1 MMSVS
6 KLLDSIVVHLHVILV
21 LCLVLLAVSNNFN
34 GDNGDAGKLLL
45 DGRRSSSSSSSLFVM
60 CFSNSPPLT
69 TSRRSTSASSLLSS
83 RNSANRHHATLK
95 GASSSL
101 SSNSNSH
108 HYLTDYSTT
117 SLSSSTALRSATSN
131 SSADINAATSTSS
144 TTTSKAKSSS
154 TKKKTAK
161 KVKRSPKK
169 KQQYSQKKG
178 VSSNNSMAAARMY
191 NSQLTKCNSV
201 SELLTSF
208 MEQTSPSGG
217 GSSGGGSSATQSS
230 PSMMSSAT
238 HMAGATKVNSVN
250 FSTCL
255 HRLARF
261 AAKGSYNSTPSQQQQ
276 SSSNNSNS
284 NNSNN
289 NRSNDARKQVL
300 SDPRFALLVC
310 SMAEMAS
317 GCDARI
323 SVKDGKELL
332 YQWKSQLGSSNDSNG
347 NDELLGMGGMKE
359 ADDVFNDIVGLTS
372 TTSNNNKHGVP
383 SAMTTRDRYNT
394 AEEIMDQL
402 STPQTKN
409 SFSSRECSNVCWALA
424 KLRVAPPHSAF
435 ALGRVHDDD
444 DDDDDE
450 ITSGGGRGNKNDFLS
465 SRQFVSLDEMA
476 LDVISSTLQV
486 RMQLFDEARKRKSGS
501 SSNGAWIPELS
512 RLAGKV
518 MDLIAVKII
527 LDYGS
532 RNDGGDGG
540 GKEKF
545 NPQEMASVL
554 WAYAKS
560 QRADD
565 ALFSIVAAELIR
577 QTEYELGRG
586 GQGPRPQELSNTIW
600 AFATA
605 GIRGEQQIELVK
617 FAADALDEGEG
628 LFFGNSFKPQELA
641 NTGWALATLHS
652 KRSEGTSTEI
662 EDEGVVRILRWVAKD
677 IKQRVDAYKPQ
688 EISNSV
694 WAFSTVGF
702 RYDESCGTNAHNDYV
717 HVATD
722 DPIGDKEL
730 VYETLEV
737 VAENAISRLHNFK
750 AQELNNLAWGFTR
763 LGHRTERTE
772 KLLVGVAEELTA
784 RTWQFKPQDVG
795 TTLWSLATA
804 ECFDKDAF
812 MAGASRLNF
821 KHIRSF
827 KPQEMSNTV
836 WALATAGFAP
846 KHIRAF
852 DTTLVPASQLPTNK
866 MIMSD
871 PITECFAAV
880 ASEAMRR
887 PQDFKDQ
894 ELKDVLWAFSKIGVR
909 HPALFKKVAQHLVG
923 QNGRGFSGFSSQGL
937 GNTLWSFAKQ
947 AQLSLEVIDS
957 LGDSVKLG
965 STGRLAVYE
974 TSCLDIGEK
983 TIKTLFVRAAEGGVE
998 LGLDRFTN
1006 QDLSNTVW
1014 AYSTLGLLHSGFF
1027 KEAEMQVM
1035 KRLKNLRPFKG
1046 QEIAN
1051 ILWSFAT
1058 LNAQPDHSLIDAL
1071 SSYIASVCSGKN
1083 KVADEYSISRVFKRQ
1098 ELANVA
1104 WSCAV
1109 IGRYP
1114 KELMNI
1120 LYTGIVGTNN
1130 DPNQMKQIFN
1140 DDGLQQSSIMT
1151 LYYVQLAADI
1161 EASKLKLALPMGF
1174 PNGWGESEGHHGR
1187 GNGDDLIQMS
1197 SSMLTLTISKLQRD
1211 VSNTFTEIGFENILE
1226 HVIDTNEIKH
1236 EYGVQL
1242 PQTPQE
1248 FLSIDIANIDQQV
1261 GVEVDGPG
1269 HFVRL
1274 IDDTSRRSNK
1284 VTADGQFADRGEN
1297 RVNGPTLLKHRLLT
1311 HLGWNIIHL
1320 PYWEYQSLGGDRE
1333 SERKYCESLLR

>member
-1 MMSVS
+1 MVTSRLYRRYHLTAHIITELWTESFIDRLYDFQFIPIIIHPMQIIMIASCTKNVRRHAASTKRRAKIMATSLLGILNLQIIILLLLLSSSGNLFCRYDGNRSS
-6 KLLDSIVVHLHVILV
+6 KLFVTCFSPSSPPPSII
-21 LCLVLLAVSNNFN
+21 
-34 GDNGDAGKLLL
+34 DT
-45 DGRRSSSSSSSLFVM
+45 SSSSSH
-60 CFSNSPPLT
+60 
-69 TSRRSTSASSLLSS
+69 RRSLLFSFS
-83 RNSANRHHATLK
+83 HHRRAALK
-95 GASSSL
+95 GSSSHE
-101 SSNSNSH
+101 SN
-108 HYLTDYSTT
+108 HYRYGQRSLRSGHT
-117 SLSSSTALRSATSN
+117 SLNGATSN
-131 SSADINAATSTSS
+131 SANFRE
-144 TTTSKAKSSS
+144 TTM
-154 TKKKTAK
+154 TKKAQN
-161 KVKRSPKK
+161 KK
-169 KQQYSQKKG
+169 KRRSKKHSYKKYNKYKG
-178 VSSNNSMAAARMY
+178 GGGGGSAFNNHAARQY

-201 SELLTSF
+201 SELLSSF
-208 MEQTSPSGG
+208 MKQTSSDGNSNNNNSG
-217 GSSGGGSSATQSS
+217 T
-230 PSMMSSAT
+230 SAT
-238 HMAGATKVNSVN
+238 HLAGANKLNSVN

-261 AAKGSYNSTPSQQQQ
+261 AAKGSYSSTPSNQ
-276 SSSNNSNS
+276 SNQ
-284 NNSNN
+284 
-289 NRSNDARKQVL
+289 NDARKQVL

-317 GCDARI
+317 GVDASI
-323 SVKDGKELL
+323 SVKG
-332 YQWKSQLGSSNDSNG
+332 G
-347 NDELLGMGGMKE
+347 NDILQKWSGGGGGGVGMEEGGMRE
-359 ADDVFNDIVGLTS
+359 ADDVLNDIVGLRS
-372 TTSNNNKHGVP
+372 DGGIPDDTTL
-383 SAMTTRDRYNT
+383 SA
-394 AEEIMDQL
+394 EIRMEAASQIMNQL
-402 STPQTKN
+402 STPQTKD

-424 KLRVAPPHSAF
+424 KLRVTPPSSAF
-435 ALGRVHDDD
+435 ALGRVVASNS
-444 DDDDDE
+444 DDDE
-450 ITSGGGRGNKNDFLS
+450 SHSGANVGKNFRS
-465 SRQFVSLDEMA
+465 TRQFVSLDEMA

-486 RMQLFDEARKRKSGS
+486 RMQLFEEARKRKTGG

-512 RLAGKV
+512 RLSGKV

-527 LDYGS
+527 IDYGN
-532 RNDGGDGG
+532 RNNA
-540 GKEKF
+540 KTSTSAVF

-560 QRADD
+560 NRGDD
-565 ALFSIVAAELIR
+565 ALFSTVAAELIR
-577 QTEYELGRG
+577 QTGYALEQG

-605 GIRGEQQIELVK
+605 GIRGQQHIELVK
-617 FAADALDEGEG
+617 FAANALDEGEG
-628 LFFGNSFKPQELA
+628 LFFGNAFKPQELA

-652 KRSEGTSTEI
+652 KRKDEAPTEAAE
-662 EDEGVVRILRWVAKD
+662 EDGIVRILRWVAKD
-677 IKQRVDAYKPQ
+677 IIQRVDSYKPQ

-702 RYDESCGTNAHNDYV
+702 GYDESCGINAHNDYV

-722 DPIGDKEL
+722 DPVGDKEL

-737 VAENAISRLHNFK
+737 IAENALTRLHNFK

-772 KLLVGVAEELTA
+772 KLLAGVGEQLTQ
-784 RTWQFKPQDVG
+784 RTWQFKPQDIG

-804 ECFDKDAF
+804 ECFDQEAF
-812 MAGASRLNF
+812 KAGASRLNL
-821 KHIRSF
+821 KQIRSF

-846 KHIRAF
+846 AHMRAF
-852 DTTLVPASQLPTNK
+852 DTTLVPTSQRPTSRMVMN
-866 MIMSD
+866 D

-880 ASEAMRR
+880 ASETMRR
-887 PQDFKDQ
+887 PHDFKDQ

-909 HPALFKKVAQHLVG
+909 HPALFKKVAHHIVSA
-923 QNGRGFSGFSSQGL
+923 NGRGFGGFSSQGL

-983 TIKTLFVRAAEGGVE
+983 TIKTLFVRAAEGGID

-1027 KEAEMQVM
+1027 KNAENEVM
-1035 KRLKNLRPFKG
+1035 RRLKNLRPFKG

-1058 LNAQPDHSLIDAL
+1058 LNAQPDPALIDAL
-1071 SSYIASVCSGKN
+1071 SSYITSICSGK
-1083 KVADEYSISRVFKRQ
+1083 KGAADERSISRVFKRQ

-1109 IGRYP
+1109 VGRYP
-1114 KELMNI
+1114 EELMKI
-1120 LYTGIVGTNN
+1120 LYTGIVGTAN
-1130 DPNQMKQIFN
+1130 DPNLMKQIFR

-1161 EASKLKLALPMGF
+1161 EASKLQLSLPTTF
-1174 PNGWGESEGHHGR
+1174 PNGWGESEGHR
-1187 GNGDDLIQMS
+1187 GSEDDLIEMS

-1211 VSNTFTEIGFENILE
+1211 VSNTFTEIGFENVLE
-1226 HVIDTNEIKH
+1226 HVIDTNEING

-1248 FLSIDIANIDQQV
+1248 FLSIDIANIEQKV
-1261 GVEVDGPG
+1261 GIEVDGPG

-1274 IDDTSRRSNK
+1274 IDDSRKPSK
-1284 VTADGQFADRGEN
+1284 KATLDLDSQFADKGEN

-1333 SERKYCESLLR
+1333 KERKYCESLL

>member
-1 MMSVS
+1 MQTQQPHFYAELTRYSS
-6 KLLDSIVVHLHVILV
+6 H
-21 LCLVLLAVSNNFN
+21 
-34 GDNGDAGKLLL
+34 GAG
-45 DGRRSSSSSSSLFVM
+45 SSSSSADAKINSKREFKKGFSS
-60 CFSNSPPLT
+60 
-69 TSRRSTSASSLLSS
+69 
-83 RNSANRHHATLK
+83 
-95 GASSSL
+95 
-101 SSNSNSH
+101 
-108 HYLTDYSTT
+108 
-117 SLSSSTALRSATSN
+117 
-131 SSADINAATSTSS
+131 
-144 TTTSKAKSSS
+144 
-154 TKKKTAK
+154 
-161 KVKRSPKK
+161 K
-169 KQQYSQKKG
+169 KQPTYHQSSPVIKYSKRKG
-178 VSSNNSMAAARMY
+178 RGGVPNNNIMAAARMY
-191 NSQLTKCNSV
+191 NSQITKCNSV
-201 SELLTSF
+201 SELLSSF
-208 MEQTSPSGG
+208 MEQTSSGNSASTDNQTNV
-217 GSSGGGSSATQSS
+217 SS
-230 PSMMSSAT
+230 SSAT
-238 HMAGATKVNSVN
+238 HLAGAQKVNSVN

-261 AAKGSYNSTPSQQQQ
+261 ASKGSYNSTPS
-276 SSSNNSNS
+276 NS
-284 NNSNN
+284 NNSDNN
-289 NRSNDARKQVL
+289 NTDARKQVL

-317 GCDARI
+317 GCDAAI
-323 SVKDGKELL
+323 TVKMGNDIVQ
-332 YQWKSQLGSSNDSNG
+332 QWKEKVGAAAG
-347 NDELLGMGGMKE
+347 GGGGYEEGMMMKE
-359 ADDVFNDIVGLTS
+359 ADGVLNEIVGLS
-372 TTSNNNKHGVP
+372 KGGSGIIDKDDNDETTIITVESRFEAAEQ
-383 SAMTTRDRYNT
+383 AMN
-394 AEEIMDQL
+394 QL
-402 STPQTKN
+402 SRPKTKH

-424 KLRVAPPHSAF
+424 KLRVVPPSSAF
-435 ALGRVHDDD
+435 ALGRVVVNNGGDGDGDDA
-444 DDDDDE
+444 E
-450 ITSGGGRGNKNDFLS
+450 KPSGSGGGKDFLS

-486 RMQLFDEARKRKSGS
+486 RMQLFEEARKRKLGGT
-501 SSNGAWIPELS
+501 SNGAWIPELS

-527 LDYGS
+527 VEYGM
-532 RNDGGDGG
+532 RNVDDDDDDDSTSSATNSV
-540 GKEKF
+540 F

-560 QRADD
+560 DRADD
-565 ALFSIVAAELIR
+565 ALFSTVAAELIR
-577 QTEYELGRG
+577 QTDFELERGG

-605 GIRGEQQIELVK
+605 GIRGEQQIELIK

-628 LFFGNSFKPQELA
+628 LFFGNEFKPQELA
-641 NTGWALATLHS
+641 NSGWALATLHS
-652 KRSEGTSTEI
+652 KRSDGTPTEAV
-662 EDEGVVRILRWVAKD
+662 EDDGIVRILRWVAKD
-677 IKQRVDAYKPQ
+677 IMQRVGSFKPQ

-702 RYDESCGTNAHNDYV
+702 GYDESCGINAHNDYV
-717 HVATD
+717 HVASN
-722 DPIGDKEL
+722 DPVSDKNL
-730 VYETLEV
+730 IYETLEV
-737 VAENAISRLHNFK
+737 IAENTLSRLHDFK

-772 KLLVGVAEELTA
+772 KLLVGVAEELTT
-784 RTWQFKPQDVG
+784 RTWQFKPQDIG

-804 ECFDKDAF
+804 ECFERDAF
-812 MAGASRLNF
+812 IAGASRLDF

-852 DTTLVPASQLPTNK
+852 DTTLVPDSQRPTNK
-866 MIMSD
+866 MITSD
-871 PITECFAAV
+871 SITECFAAV
-880 ASEAMRR
+880 ASEAIRR

-909 HPALFKKVAQHLVG
+909 HPALFQKVAHHLVAQH
-923 QNGRGFSGFSSQGL
+923 GRGFGGFSSQGL

-1027 KEAEMQVM
+1027 KEAEKQVL

-1071 SSYIASVCSGKN
+1071 SSYIAVVCSGTRN
-1083 KVADEYSISRVFKRQ
+1083 KIADEYSIAKVFKRQ

-1114 KELMNI
+1114 KDLMKI
-1120 LYTGIVGTNN
+1120 LYTGIVGTAN
-1130 DPNQMKQIFN
+1130 DPNRMKQIFN

-1161 EASKLKLALPMGF
+1161 EASKLKLALPAGF
-1174 PNGWGESEGHHGR
+1174 PNGWGESEGVR

-1211 VSNTFTEIGFENILE
+1211 VSNTFTDIGFENILE
-1226 HVIDTNEIKH
+1226 HVIDTNEIKD

-1248 FLSIDIANIDQQV
+1248 FLSIDIANIEQKV

-1274 IDDTSRRSNK
+1274 IDDAHKSSRE
-1284 VTADGQFADRGEN
+1284 TTLDGQFADKGEN

-1320 PYWEYQSLGGDRE
+1320 PYWEFQTLGGDRDKE
-1333 SERKYCESLLR
+1333 KRYCEGLLQQSK

>member
-1 MMSVS
+1 M
-6 KLLDSIVVHLHVILV
+6 D
-21 LCLVLLAVSNNFN
+21 NN
-34 GDNGDAGKLLL
+34 GGDAW
-45 DGRRSSSSSSSLFVM
+45 M
-60 CFSNSPPLT
+60 
-69 TSRRSTSASSLLSS
+69 
-83 RNSANRHHATLK
+83 
-95 GASSSL
+95 
-101 SSNSNSH
+101 
-108 HYLTDYSTT
+108 
-117 SLSSSTALRSATSN
+117 
-131 SSADINAATSTSS
+131 
-144 TTTSKAKSSS
+144 
-154 TKKKTAK
+154 
-161 KVKRSPKK
+161 
-169 KQQYSQKKG
+169 
-178 VSSNNSMAAARMY
+178 
-191 NSQLTKCNSV
+191 
-201 SELLTSF
+201 
-208 MEQTSPSGG
+208 
-217 GSSGGGSSATQSS
+217 
-230 PSMMSSAT
+230 
-238 HMAGATKVNSVN
+238 
-250 FSTCL
+250 
-255 HRLARF
+255 
-261 AAKGSYNSTPSQQQQ
+261 
-276 SSSNNSNS
+276 
-284 NNSNN
+284 
-289 NRSNDARKQVL
+289 
-300 SDPRFALLVC
+300 
-310 SMAEMAS
+310 
-317 GCDARI
+317 
-323 SVKDGKELL
+323 
-332 YQWKSQLGSSNDSNG
+332 
-347 NDELLGMGGMKE
+347 GMRE
-359 ADDVFNDIVGLTS
+359 ADDVLNDIVGLS
-372 TTSNNNKHGVP
+372 TTGGGGGGGGSDADDKPHAVV
-383 SAMTTRDRYNT
+383 SMERRFEA
-394 AEEIMDQL
+394 AEEIMNQL
-402 STPQTKN
+402 STPQTKD

-424 KLRVAPPHSAF
+424 KLRVAPPSSAF
-435 ALGRVHDDD
+435 TLGRVVAEGDGDDSIAN
-444 DDDDDE
+444 E
-450 ITSGGGRGNKNDFLS
+450 SHNSAGGGSGKKNSLA

-476 LDVISSTLQV
+476 LDVVSSTLQV
-486 RMQLFDEARKRKSGS
+486 RMQLFEEARKRKSGG

-527 LDYGS
+527 IDYGT
-532 RNDGGDGG
+532 RNNGGSTASSSTNTV
-540 GKEKF
+540 F

-560 QRADD
+560 NRADN
-565 ALFSIVAAELIR
+565 ALFSTVAAELIR
-577 QTEYELGRG
+577 QTGYALERG
-586 GQGPRPQELSNTIW
+586 GQAPRPQELSNTIW

-617 FAADALDEGEG
+617 FAANALDEGEG
-628 LFFGNSFKPQELA
+628 LFFGNEFKPQELA

-652 KRSEGTSTEI
+652 KRGEGTSTEAI
-662 EDEGVVRILRWVAKD
+662 EDDGIVRILRWIAKD
-677 IKQRVDAYKPQ
+677 IMKRVQSYKPQ

-702 RYDESCGTNAHNDYV
+702 GYDESCGTNAHNDYI

-722 DPIGDKEL
+722 DPVGDKEL

-737 VAENAISRLHNFK
+737 IAENALSRLHNFK

-772 KLLVGVAEELTA
+772 KLLMGVAEELTK
-784 RTWQFKPQDVG
+784 RTWQFKPQDIG

-804 ECFDKDAF
+804 ECFDQDAF
-812 MAGASRLNF
+812 MAGASRLNL

-852 DTTLVPASQLPTNK
+852 DTTLVPASQRPTAK
-866 MIMSD
+866 MVMND

-909 HPALFKKVAQHLVG
+909 HPALFKKVAHHLVAA
-923 QNGRGFSGFSSQGL
+923 NGRGFGGFSSQGL

-983 TIKTLFVRAAEGGVE
+983 AIKTLFVRAAEGGVE
-998 LGLDRFTN
+998 IGLDRFTN

-1027 KEAEMQVM
+1027 KEAEKQVF
-1035 KRLKNLRPFKG
+1035 KRLKNLKPFKG

-1058 LNAQPDHSLIDAL
+1058 LNAQPDPALIDAL
-1071 SSYIASVCSGKN
+1071 SSYVTSVCSRKKG
-1083 KVADEYSISRVFKRQ
+1083 VVDEYSISKLFKRQ

-1109 IGRYP
+1109 VGRYP
-1114 KELMNI
+1114 EELMKI
-1120 LYTGIVGTNN
+1120 LYTGIVGTAN
-1130 DPNQMKQIFN
+1130 DPNRMKQIFR

-1161 EASKLKLALPMGF
+1161 EASKLQLALPAGF
-1174 PNGWGESEGHHGR
+1174 PNGWGESEGHVR
-1187 GNGDDLIQMS
+1187 GNGDDLIEMS
-1197 SSMLTLTISKLQRD
+1197 SSMLTLTISKLQKD
-1211 VSNTFTEIGFENILE
+1211 VSNTFTEIGFENVLE
-1226 HVIDTNEIKH
+1226 HVIDTNEIKD
-1236 EYGVQL
+1236 EYGFQL

-1248 FLSIDIANIDQQV
+1248 FLSIDIANIGQKV

-1274 IDDTSRRSNK
+1274 IDDTRKPTNK
-1284 VTADGQFADRGEN
+1284 VTLDGQFADKGEN

-1320 PYWEYQSLGGDRE
+1320 PYWEYQSLGGDRVK
-1333 SERKYCESLLR
+1333 ERKYCESLL

>member
-1 MMSVS
+1 MMATPLNNVRRHS
-6 KLLDSIVVHLHVILV
+6 KRTSPIKRAPLLGVLHLQLLLSILV
-21 LCLVLLAVSNNFN
+21 ATSYYCNF
-34 GDNGDAGKLLL
+34 GSY
-45 DGRRSSSSSSSLFVM
+45 SSDHEYGVGQQQSSFKLFVE
-60 CFSNSPPLT
+60 CFSSPPPI
-69 TSRRSTSASSLLSS
+69 SSTSSRLSS
-83 RNSANRHHATLK
+83 FSHQRAALKGSSFHNRHHQQQPLHRADSTK
-95 GASSSL
+95 SSSVHL
-101 SSNSNSH
+101 
-108 HYLTDYSTT
+108 YG
-117 SLSSSTALRSATSN
+117 ATSN
-131 SSADINAATSTSS
+131 SAEVNTSS
-144 TTTSKAKSSS
+144 ATIPS
-154 TKKKTAK
+154 TKKAYK
-161 KVKRSPKK
+161 KKRSTK
-169 KQQYSQKKG
+169 KQSNNYSQKKYSKQKG
-178 VSSNNSMAAARMY
+178 AAAAGGGGSIPKHMINAARQY

-201 SELLTSF
+201 SELLSSF
-208 MEQTSPSGG
+208 MEQTSTSTTATSSSTTSGDN
-217 GSSGGGSSATQSS
+217 T
-230 PSMMSSAT
+230 SSAT
-238 HMAGATKVNSVN
+238 HLAGANKLNSVN

-261 AAKGSYNSTPSQQQQ
+261 AAKGSYSSTPST
-276 SSSNNSNS
+276 SNMNQ
-284 NNSNN
+284 
-289 NRSNDARKQVL
+289 NDARKQVL

-317 GCDARI
+317 GVDAST
-323 SVKDGKELL
+323 SVKMGNEMVLQQWRVKCGNGGGDGE
-332 YQWKSQLGSSNDSNG
+332 
-347 NDELLGMGGMKE
+347 GMRE
-359 ADDVFNDIVGLTS
+359 ADDVLNDIVGLS
-372 TTSNNNKHGVP
+372 SGGGDTTNGEDDDNVLSVE
-383 SAMTTRDRYNT
+383 SRFEA
-394 AEEIMDQL
+394 AEQIMNQL
-402 STPQTKN
+402 SIPQTKN
-409 SFSSRECSNVCWALA
+409 TFSSRECSNVCWALA
-424 KLRVAPPHSAF
+424 KLRVSPPSSAF
-435 ALGRVHDDD
+435 ALGRVVGNDDS
-444 DDDDDE
+444 E
-450 ITSGGGRGNKNDFLS
+450 NESGKDFLS

-476 LDVISSTLQV
+476 LDVVSSTLQV
-486 RMQLFDEARKRKSGS
+486 RMQLFEEARKRKSGG

-527 LDYGS
+527 NEYGM
-532 RNDGGDGG
+532 RNDGGTSSTNTV
-540 GKEKF
+540 F

-554 WAYAKS
+554 WAYAKAN
-560 QRADD
+560 RADD
-565 ALFSIVAAELIR
+565 ALFSTVAAELIR
-577 QTEYELGRG
+577 QTGYALERG

-617 FAADALDEGEG
+617 FAANALDEGEG
-628 LFFGNSFKPQELA
+628 LFFGNEFKPQELA

-652 KRSEGTSTEI
+652 KRGEGTSTETV
-662 EDEGVVRILRWVAKD
+662 EDDGIVRILRWVAKD
-677 IKQRVDAYKPQ
+677 IMQRVDSYKPQ

-702 RYDESCGTNAHNDYV
+702 GYDESCGTNVHNDYV
-717 HVATD
+717 HVATN
-722 DPIGDKEL
+722 DPVGDKEL

-737 VAENAISRLHNFK
+737 IAENALSRLHNFK

-772 KLLVGVAEELTA
+772 KLLVGVGEELTK
-784 RTWQFKPQDVG
+784 RTWQFKPQDIG

-812 MAGASRLNF
+812 MAGASRLNLR
-821 KHIRSF
+821 HIRSF

-852 DTTLVPASQLPTNK
+852 DTTLVPASQRPTTK
-866 MIMSD
+866 MVMSD
-871 PITECFAAV
+871 SITECFAAV

-909 HPALFKKVAQHLVG
+909 HPALFKKVAHHLVAA
-923 QNGRGFSGFSSQGL
+923 NGRGFGGFSSQGL

-983 TIKTLFVRAAEGGVE
+983 AIKTLFVRAAEGGVE

-1027 KEAEMQVM
+1027 KEAENQVL

-1058 LNAQPDHSLIDAL
+1058 LNAQPDPVLIDEL
-1071 SSYIASVCSGKN
+1071 SSYIASVCSGK
-1083 KVADEYSISRVFKRQ
+1083 KGVADEYSISKVFKRQ

-1109 IGRYP
+1109 VGRYP
-1114 KELMNI
+1114 EELMKI
-1120 LYTGIVGTNN
+1120 LYTGIVGTAN
-1130 DPNQMKQIFN
+1130 DPNRMKQIFH

-1161 EASKLKLALPMGF
+1161 EASKLQLALPPGF
-1174 PNGWGESEGHHGR
+1174 PNGWGESEGHVR
-1187 GNGDDLIQMS
+1187 GNGDDLIEMS

-1211 VSNTFTEIGFENILE
+1211 VSNTFTEIGFENVLE
-1226 HVIDTNEIKH
+1226 HVIDTNEIKD
-1236 EYGVQL
+1236 EYGFQL

-1248 FLSIDIANIDQQV
+1248 FLSIDIANIGQKV

-1274 IDDTSRRSNK
+1274 IDDTRKPSNK
-1284 VTADGQFADRGEN
+1284 VTLNGMFADKGEN

-1320 PYWEYQSLGGDRE
+1320 PYWEYQSLGGVRE
-1333 SERKYCESLLR
+1333 KEKKYCESLL